1 MLPSSGWVSLVG
13 ASLFVSRISQICFLI
28 QEMQNSHEKVLA
40 EEIRA
45 RDAQLQTALEEL
57 HVSLLVG
64 CTPSTALLDGVG
76 L

>member
-1 MLPSSGWVSLVG
+1 
-13 ASLFVSRISQICFLI
+13 
-28 QEMQNSHEKVLA
+28 MQNSHEKVLA